1 MYLGKFVHDS
11 GLDLTAPTLERVA
24 VRGVLFR
31 GSQLLLLRSRHG
43 DYKFPGGGVESGE
56 TMTAAL
62 QREFVEECGL
72 REVEVGLAVG
82 LTVEYLRAAE
92 PEYAVF
98 KMTSHYFYCSGGVTG
113 GSQALEDY
121 ESELELTPEWV
132 SVADALA
139 ANEAVAESGIG
150 VQRWLPRETQV
161 LSHLSSNPVA

>member
-11 GLDLTAPTLERVA
+11 GLDLTAPTIERVA

-31 GSQLLLLRSRHG
+31 GPELLMLKSRHG

-56 TMTAAL
+56 TMTSAL
-62 QREFVEECGL
+62 QREFLEECGL
-72 REVEVGLAVG
+72 REVQVGLAVG

-92 PEYAVF
+92 PEYEVF
-98 KMTSHYFYCSGGVTG
+98 KMTSHYFYCSDGVADA
-113 GSQALEDY
+113 SPSLEDY

-132 SVADALA
+132 SVEDALA
-139 ANEAVAESGIG
+139 ANRAVAERGIG

-161 LSHLSSNPVA
+161 LTHLSADPIA